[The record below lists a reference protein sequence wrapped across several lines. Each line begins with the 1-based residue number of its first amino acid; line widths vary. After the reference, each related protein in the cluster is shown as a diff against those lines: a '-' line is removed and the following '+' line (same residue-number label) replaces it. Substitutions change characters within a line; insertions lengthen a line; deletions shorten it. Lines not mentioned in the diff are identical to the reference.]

1 MISGNQCKIVLKI
14 TLVEILGKEKLMA
27 LRQLGWTDLHLT
39 TIGLGTWALGGG
51 EWEWGWGPQEDQ
63 ESIATI
69 QRALDLG
76 INWIDTAPIY
86 GLGRSEEVIGKA
98 LQLVEEKPIVATKC
112 SLVWGEDRVV
122 FNSLKKK
129 SVREEVEASLKRLG
143 FEVIDLYQIHWPDPE
158 EEIEEGWATIGD
170 MVKEGKIRYAG
181 VSNFNV
187 EQLKRIQPI
196 HRVASLQPPYNML
209 RRGIEDEILD
219 YCSKHDIGVIV
230 YSPMQKGI
238 LTEKFSREWVYGLPK
253 SDHRSRDSRLKEPTL
268 SVNLEFVE
276 GLREIVKAKG
286 KTIAQ
291 LAIAWTLRR
300 PEVTAAIVGARK
312 PSQIEE
318 TVQAGEWELTEREI
332 EEIEELLM
340 ARSASL

>member
-1 MISGNQCKIVLKI
+1 MPI
-14 TLVEILGKEKLMA
+14 
-27 LRQLGWTDLHLT
+27 RQLGWTDLHIS

-98 LQLVEEKPIVATKC
+98 LRLMEEKPIVATKC

-129 SVREEVEASLKRLG
+129 SVREEAEASLKRLG
-143 FEVIDLYQIHWPDPE
+143 VEVIDLYQIHWPDPE
-158 EEIEEGWATIGD
+158 EEIEEGWGTIAD
-170 MVKEGKIRYAG
+170 LVKEGKIRYAG

-209 RRGIEDEILD
+209 RRGIEDELLE

-238 LTEKFSREWVYGLPK
+238 LTEKFSREWVDDLPK

-276 GLREIVKAKG
+276 GLREIVKATG
-286 KTIAQ
+286 KTIPQ

-318 TVQAGEWELTEREI
+318 NVKAGEWELTEKEI
-332 EEIEELLM
+332 EEIEELLT